1 MTYDPGASYL
11 SARGSTTKKMVDTG
25 STMSKISRDAH
36 GAAAGTM
43 AAITPVVIQVS
54 SHRSNAS

>member
-1 MTYDPGASYL
+1 MCVTYDPGASYL

-43 AAITPVVIQVS
+43 AAITPVVI
-54 SHRSNAS
+54 